1 MERADPGRHVTG
13 EKYAEYVY
21 GTIGVMVAVAGLNAG
36 AHDVRATNAVVVI
49 LIGALATWFAHAFSH
64 LVGERVKRQGPVPRE
79 KVLAAF
85 TTSWMIVV
93 AALPA
98 TVVMVAAGLG
108 LWSVSAG
115 LSLANGI
122 AIVSLAVVGVLVGR
136 VSRMAWWPRVRY
148 VLILTVIGTAIVAL
162 EAGAHRL

>member
-1 MERADPGRHVTG
+1 MTTVERHATG

-36 AHDVRATNAVVVI
+36 SHDVRAANAVIVI
-49 LIGALATWFAHAFSH
+49 VIGALATWFAHAFSQ

-85 TTSWMIVV
+85 STSWMIVM

-98 TVVMVAAGLG
+98 TAVTVLAALG
-108 LWSVSAG
+108 AWSVSTS
-115 LSLANGI
+115 LSPANALAV
-122 AIVSLAVVGVLVGR
+122 ASLAVVGVLVGR
-136 VSRMAWWPRVRY
+136 VSALSGWSRLRY
-148 VLILTVIGTAIVAL
+148 VVILTVVGMAIVAL